1 MPQYLVRTNCEY
13 SIVIEAASADEAM
26 EKAQAIDV
34 EEWSQAWAELEV
46 EELEGGGP
54 PEP

>member
-1 MPQYLVRTNCEY
+1 MPQYLVRTNCEH

-34 EEWSQAWAELEV
+34 DSWSQAWAVV
-46 EELEGGGP
+46 EAEEFEGGGP
-54 PEP
+54 SEP